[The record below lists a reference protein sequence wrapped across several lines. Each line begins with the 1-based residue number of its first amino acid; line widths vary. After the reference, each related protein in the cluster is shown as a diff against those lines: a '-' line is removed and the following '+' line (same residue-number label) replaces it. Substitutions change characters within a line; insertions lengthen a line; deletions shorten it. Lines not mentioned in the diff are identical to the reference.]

1 MSSLKRDKRSF
12 DNLCEVKLSGRSMIL
27 DDYESSKLSLHDT
40 SSKDWCKIFYET
52 LIELDFLSSSKKIYH
67 RDIPLLLFSIY
78 NNYSDDI
85 IDIFID
91 HVLNKINENKL
102 KKLKII

>member
-1 MSSLKRDKRSF
+1 MSSLKRNKRSF
-12 DNLCEVKLSGRSMIL
+12 DNLCEVKLSGKSMIL

-52 LIELDFLSSSKKIYH
+52 LVDLNFLSSNKKIYH
-67 RDIPLLLFSIY
+67 RDIPLLLFTIY
-78 NNYSDDI
+78 NKFPDNV

-91 HVLNKINENKL
+91 HVLNKINESKL